1 MAQGPGPGSDPVS
14 GARRAGFPP
23 LADPPSEG
31 GLAAAA
37 PYLLATFKAFN
48 RWFMLPAH
56 RIGLGA
62 WVSTPLGGW
71 ILELRVR
78 GRKSGRIRRTPLNYL
93 IADGAVWVLA
103 GFGQRTE
110 WYLNL
115 LADPAVEVRLP
126 ARRFAGSAEEV
137 LDPTVRAAIVPRL
150 VRATGLPG
158 MMVVPVPW
166 TAPDE
171 AILDATDF
179 VPLIRIRKRDGTPLA
194 AGADDPGGRGW
205 VWRQAV
211 VLAASVAG
219 WRMAR
224 AVLRRGSRL
233 PGG

>member
-1 MAQGPGPGSDPVS
+1 MPPVPRVAVVPSLLGVLPTITQPDFSMVMAVERPTPPG
-14 GARRAGFPP
+14 
-23 LADPPSEG
+23 
-31 GLAAAA
+31 
-37 PYLLATFKAFN
+37 
-48 RWFMLPAH
+48 H
-56 RIGLGA
+56 
-62 WVSTPLGGW
+62 
-71 ILELRVR
+71 
-78 GRKSGRIRRTPLNYL
+78 SGRFWGIFANREVTR
-93 IADGAVWVLA
+93 VA
-103 GFGQRTE
+103 GLYWT
-110 WYLNL
+110 
-115 LADPAVEVRLP
+115 
-126 ARRFAGSAEEV
+126 
-137 LDPTVRAAIVPRL
+137 
-150 VRATGLPG
+150 
-158 MMVVPVPW
+158 MVVPVPW